1 MLLFSSV
8 VKGRGYHVFLE
19 PQPSVNRLLGQ

>member
-8 VKGRGYHVFLE
+8 VKGRGYRVFLE
-19 PQPSVNRLLGQ
+19 PQLSVNRLLGQ